1 MSDRKR
7 PGLHDDTA
15 RDRSSEVKRPRGNA
29 PAQPSFKPT
38 PLGDAFA
45 SRPPGPGAGPAIDIA
60 AKRAEIQAKLA
71 AMKAAAGGGGP
82 GGGASPVAP
91 VPARPPAATTLP
103 SRPNMPAVP
112 GLPQPNLDPE
122 LARKIAEAKRKVAEM
137 AARKQAA
144 ETKINPY
151 LSPALQGG
159 LTRNEPIVDPS
170 VAGRGGLNMA
180 AHPLLMDRSAPAA
193 PAATGKDR
201 YKPMAPKFSTAKA
214 NARQPAPPSRPLT
227 PSTSATPDVESL
239 KDTNFYDSR
248 LGYGSAGVA
257 SKSHMGK
264 GHARQTF
271 QFKQAGTFVKKGE
284 AMRAEARME
293 DLKRRILE
301 SSQKAGLQSDL
312 EETAKKVRRPPPPD
326 LEWWDEGFLPEK
338 TYDSYSTEFLDR
350 SQLISHLVQHPISIP
365 APQDKNQ
372 VELKPLFLTKK
383 EMKKMRRIRRQA
395 ELQDKQDRQKMG
407 LLPPP
412 PPKVKISN
420 MMRVLTQDAIA
431 DPTKVEAQ
439 VRREMMARERKHLKE
454 NEERKLTP
462 EQRREKREAQ
472 FAKDEQKGIHAI
484 AFKVRYLS
492 DPSHKFKVKKNALD
506 YHLTGRILHNPKF
519 CLVLVEGGPKSI
531 KKYRQLMLNRIRWTE
546 EAAPRATADAGEHD
560 TDGAARGLENH
571 DGILRPAGPFNTPGE
586 GGSSSVEDPEVP
598 QSLADNYCV
607 EIWSGAEREHMF
619 GDVRHANCPSDASA
633 REALGK
639 LAMLWDIAK
648 VEGKEEVLDY

>member
-1 MSDRKR
+1 M
-7 PGLHDDTA
+7 
-15 RDRSSEVKRPRGNA
+15 
-29 PAQPSFKPT
+29 
-38 PLGDAFA
+38 
-45 SRPPGPGAGPAIDIA
+45 
-60 AKRAEIQAKLA
+60 
-71 AMKAAAGGGGP
+71 
-82 GGGASPVAP
+82 
-91 VPARPPAATTLP
+91 
-103 SRPNMPAVP
+103 
-112 GLPQPNLDPE
+112 
-122 LARKIAEAKRKVAEM
+122 
-137 AARKQAA
+137 
-144 ETKINPY
+144 
-151 LSPALQGG
+151 
-159 LTRNEPIVDPS
+159 
-170 VAGRGGLNMA
+170 AGRGGLNMA
-180 AHPLLMDRSAPAA
+180 AHPLLMDMSTPAT
-193 PAATGKDR
+193 PSTSSKDR

-214 NARQPAPPSRPLT
+214 NARQPAPPSRSLT
-227 PSTSATPDVESL
+227 PSTSAATPEVESL
-239 KDTNFYDSR
+239 KDTGFYDPR
-248 LGYGSAGVA
+248 LGYGSIGVA

-264 GHARQTF
+264 GPARQTF

-326 LEWWDEGFLPEK
+326 VEWWDEGYLPEK
-338 TYDSYSTEFLDR
+338 SYDSYSAEFLDR

-412 PPKVKISN
+412 PPKGTLPAVRFLATIRGWLLTFSPRPPVKISN

-439 VRREMMARERKHLKE
+439 VRREMMARERKHLKD

-462 EQRREKREAQ
+462 EERRAKREAQ
-472 FAKDEQKGIHAI
+472 FEKDEQKGIHAI

-506 YHLTGRILHNPKF
+506 WHLTGRILHNPKF

-546 EAAPRATADAGEHD
+546 EAAPRAHADAD
-560 TDGAARGLENH
+560 DGDAPRGLENH

-586 GGSSSVEDPEVP
+586 GGAASVEDPEVP
-598 QSLADNYCV
+598 ESLADNYCR
-607 EIWSGAEREHMF
+607 EIWSGAEREHLF

-639 LAMLWDIAK
+639 MGMLWDIAK
-648 VEGKEEVLDY
+648 AEGKEEAFDI

>member
-7 PGLHDDTA
+7 PNLHDEPA
-15 RDRSSEVKRPRGNA
+15 QDRTPESKRPRG
-29 PAQPSFKPT
+29 PT
-38 PLGDAFA
+38 PLDDGLPARPAPAGGDPA
-45 SRPPGPGAGPAIDIA
+45 SKAAIDIA

-71 AMKAAAGGGGP
+71 AMKAAAGGGAP
-82 GGGASPVAP
+82 GIAPAPVAP
-91 VPARPPAATTLP
+91 VPTRPPPPTSSLP
-103 SRPNMPAVP
+103 PRPNVPAAP
-112 GLPQPNLDPE
+112 AAPAAPASNLDPE

-144 ETKINPY
+144 ETKVNPY

-159 LTRNEPIVDPS
+159 AKKAEPTIDPS

-180 AHPLLMDRSAPAA
+180 AHPLLMDLGTPTAP
-193 PAATGKDR
+193 TETSKKDR
-201 YKPMAPKFSTAKA
+201 YKPMAPKFSTARA
-214 NARQPAPPSRPLT
+214 NVRQPAPTSRPST
-227 PSTSATPDVESL
+227 PSTPAASAEPDSL
-239 KDTNFYDSR
+239 KETNFYDAR
-248 LGYGSAGVA
+248 LGYGSIGVA

-264 GHARQTF
+264 GPARQTF
-271 QFKQAGTFVKKGE
+271 QFKQAGSFVKKGE

-326 LEWWDEGFLPEK
+326 LEWWDEGYLPEK
-338 TYDSYSTEFLDR
+338 AYDSYSPEFLDR

-407 LLPPP
+407 LLPPD

-420 MMRVLTQDAIA
+420 MMRVLTQDAIS

-439 VRREMMARERKHLKE
+439 VRREMMARERKHLKD
-454 NEERKLTP
+454 NAERKLTP

-472 FAKDEQKGIHAI
+472 FAKDEQKGIHAV

-519 CLVLVEGGPKSI
+519 CVVVVEGGPKSI

-546 EAAPRATADAGEHD
+546 EAAPRAAGDADDANAAGA
-560 TDGAARGLENH
+560 GGVENH
-571 DGILRPAGPFNTPGE
+571 GGILRPAGPFNDPSAAGE
-586 GGSSSVEDPEVP
+586 DDPEVP
-598 QSLADNYCV
+598 QSLADNYCR
-607 EIWSGAEREHMF
+607 EIWSGAEREHLF

-633 REALGK
+633 REVLGK
-639 LAMLWDIAK
+639 LGMLWDIAK
-648 VEGKEEVLDY
+648 VEGKEEALDL